1 MGTPREL
8 IEQYRD
14 AFSRSD
20 LHALVDF
27 FGFPLQVVSV
37 TDAASVSTV
46 ERNEWTGVLV
56 RLLDTYKQLGVVNAV
71 QLGLQVNEPMEA
83 VALVQVHWELQ
94 GQDDRPIYDFVA
106 VYTLVRIEGQLRIV
120 SIAHDELPKLRAA
133 MTAR

>member
-20 LHALVDF
+20 LDALVDF

-37 TDAASVSTV
+37 TDAASVSAV

-56 RLLDTYKQLGVVNAV
+56 RLLDTYEQLGVVNAV
-71 QLGLQVNEPMEA
+71 QLALEVNQPMEA

-106 VYTLVRIEGQLRIV
+106 VYTLVRIEGRLRIV

>member
-1 MGTPREL
+1 MGTPQEL

-20 LHALVDF
+20 LDALVDF

-37 TDAASVSTV
+37 TDAASVSAV

-56 RLLDTYKQLGVVNAV
+56 RLLDTYEQLGVVNAV
-71 QLGLQVNEPMEA
+71 QLALEVNQPMEA

-106 VYTLVRIEGQLRIV
+106 VYTLVRIEGRLRIV